1 MADFA
6 PNFTARYRVKYTV
19 IGKGHSMLF
28 RFPRATDTTSS
39 AAMATTIKGFLDA
52 LAALR
57 PDSFAVTATEF
68 APSDS
73 DVFLPISGLTVSAGT
88 QSSAAIGRNQAAL
101 SASFVGR
108 SSAGQKARVF
118 LFGFGIIPET
128 APGQDFRIQGAES
141 TQVAAA
147 IASLNSATLK
157 LVASDS
163 QPVTWYPYINL
174 KFNDHYVAKLR
185 RG

>member
-1 MADFA
+1 
-6 PNFTARYRVKYTV
+6 
-19 IGKGHSMLF
+19 
-28 RFPRATDTTSS
+28 
-39 AAMATTIKGFLDA
+39 MATTIKGFLDA

-57 PDSFAVTATEF
+57 PDNFAVTSTEF

-73 DVFLPISGLTVSAGT
+73 DVFLPISGLTVVPGT
-88 QSSAAIGRNQAAL
+88 QSSAAFGRNQSAL
-101 SASFVGR
+101 SGSFVGR
-108 SSAGQKARVF
+108 SSLGQKARLF

-128 APGQDFRIQGAES
+128 AQGADFRIQASES

-147 IASLNSATLK
+147 LASLAGATLQ
-157 LVASDS
+157 LVASDAM
-163 QPVTWYPYINL
+163 PVSWYPYVNL